1 MTRRG
6 YFIRLGISVVI
17 DLLDLT
23 LGAVPVIGSVEDGF
37 GTVALLFLWG
47 WPGLAYLSEL
57 ADPVDQLDGFIPTA
71 TLIALVVGWRS
82 GHLLGHTKAVPSK
95 VTPPQR
101 SA

>member
-1 MTRRG
+1 MTRQG
-6 YFIRLGISVVI
+6 YFIRLGISVAI

-23 LGAVPVIGSVEDGF
+23 LGAVPVVGTVEDGF

-57 ADPVDQLDGFIPTA
+57 VDPVDQLDALIPTA
-71 TLIALVVGWRS
+71 TLIALVVGLRS
-82 GHLLGHTKAVPSK
+82 GHLLGHYKTVPGKA
-95 VTPPQR
+95 TQR